1 MVTIWEDF
9 IMLCKLIIAYFILS
23 FIFMLVFI
31 FFLYILTLIIR
42 FMAFAIGFLLKRSL
56 MNPYIK
62 QHLII
67 IGDNLNYEEYLE
79 EVERDERKSGKKI
92 KRYERIFDETGLEK
106 KDDTDDEGEK
116 HKKKKKKKK

>member
-1 MVTIWEDF
+1 
-9 IMLCKLIIAYFILS
+9 
-23 FIFMLVFI
+23 MLVFI

-79 EVERDERKSGKKI
+79 EVEKDERKSGKKI

-106 KDDTDDEGEK
+106 EDDIDDEDKK
-116 HKKKKKKKK
+116 HKKKKKNKK